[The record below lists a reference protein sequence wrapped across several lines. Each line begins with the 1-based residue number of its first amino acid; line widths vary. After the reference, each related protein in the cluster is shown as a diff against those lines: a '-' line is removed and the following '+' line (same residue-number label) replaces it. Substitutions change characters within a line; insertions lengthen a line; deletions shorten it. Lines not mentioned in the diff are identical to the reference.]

1 MPPESSDHELLLLMN
16 ERQRQM
22 SEQLTDALAQLKRGN
37 ERFVQI
43 SLREQEF
50 GAGLAGLRQDFSR
63 AMLEIAEVRKK
74 VDVVQDDFDVW
85 KQRLKTIAWI
95 GTPIVLIILALAQEG
110 IRRWLFP

>member
-1 MPPESSDHELLLLMN
+1 MPIESTDHELLLVMN

-22 SEQLTDALAQLKRGN
+22 QEQLTGALEQLKRGN

-43 SLREQEF
+43 SLRDQEF

-63 AMLEIAEVRKK
+63 AMLA
-74 VDVVQDDFDVW
+74 VDELRRQVDKIQDDLAAW
-85 KQRLKTIAWI
+85 QQRIKTAVWI
-95 GTPIVLIILALAQEG
+95 GTPLVLGVLALAQEG